1 MDHRISAMTR
11 SVELRVRDEGRDIL
25 LYTFDSA
32 GRAAEMIHFLADFL
46 PKAEFVVQP
55 LRH

>member
-1 MDHRISAMTR
+1 MTR